1 MNTSTSRALSG
12 LALALVALGAGPL
25 SLLACGDTAG
35 APADAGAP
43 DAAPSATA
51 TTTTSSTGSSTADA
65 SPPDG
70 APPPDAA
77 PPPAPIAAESSQP
90 LTGALNPYGLVWGA
104 DGHLY
109 VSGATLVAGDRQL
122 AVWRID
128 KTTNRPDPTF
138 GTNGVVTVAIPGD
151 ETSYDLLAL
160 KDGSFVVHAVSGGK
174 VWLAKL
180 TKDAGGVYSFGAPR
194 ALVFGWEDADFP
206 NWPVAG
212 ATPAYGSWGLALDSS
227 GAAEKI
233 VVFASGPPAVVAA
246 GVQRTDA
253 DRWVARLLASDLSND
268 PAFNGG
274 KPTSADVD
282 GKALADN
289 ARRGMVEP
297 DGTILSAGYTDFGA
311 GTGVSVALLR
321 LKADGTPDATFGFG
335 TTSPGQTKFNPFQA
349 SGGSAEAYGVIK
361 QSGGRYV
368 TTGYGASNLDTPTLE
383 NDLVSFG
390 LLRDNLDPSYGK
402 LGALAVQSEKDPAAG
417 KGARKFRDNGR
428 DLVVLADD
436 RTVQVGCYD
445 DFASVF
451 VFTKNGA
458 LDATFGAGGKLQST
472 HAAPFYKVAISP
484 DKKRIAATAATVN
497 DAALLVTLK
506 VGN

>member
-1 MNTSTSRALSG
+1 M
-12 LALALVALGAGPL
+12 
-25 SLLACGDTAG
+25 
-35 APADAGAP
+35 
-43 DAAPSATA
+43 
-51 TTTTSSTGSSTADA
+51 
-65 SPPDG
+65 
-70 APPPDAA
+70 
-77 PPPAPIAAESSQP
+77 
-90 LTGALNPYGLVWGA
+90 WGA

-253 DRWVARLLASDLSND
+253 DRWVARLLAMSGLLLLGLRRNQHPKVRSG
-268 PAFNGG
+268 ALIGG
-274 KPTSADVD
+274 AYLLTP
-282 GKALADN
+282 LAGRGIWIGLAIGLAVVAVMMLWRWW
-289 ARRGMVEP
+289 ARE
-297 DGTILSAGYTDFGA
+297 
-311 GTGVSVALLR
+311 R
-321 LKADGTPDATFGFG
+321 L
-335 TTSPGQTKFNPFQA
+335 
-349 SGGSAEAYGVIK
+349 
-361 QSGGRYV
+361 
-368 TTGYGASNLDTPTLE
+368 
-383 NDLVSFG
+383 G
-390 LLRDNLDPSYGK
+390 LLRWGLR
-402 LGALAVQSEKDPAAG
+402 E
-417 KGARKFRDNGR
+417 
-428 DLVVLADD
+428 
-436 RTVQVGCYD
+436 
-445 DFASVF
+445 AS
-451 VFTKNGA
+451 
-458 LDATFGAGGKLQST
+458 
-472 HAAPFYKVAISP
+472 
-484 DKKRIAATAATVN
+484 
-497 DAALLVTLK
+497 
-506 VGN
+506 